1 MQRTVHA
8 KKAESMQKAVHAE
21 KAENMQRTVRAEK
34 AENMQKAGHAENTQE
49 KDKAM
54 TWQETLD
61 YIETLGGY
69 GIVPGLANMEN
80 LCEKLG
86 HPEQSLRFVHIAGT
100 NGKGSVLAFLSEI
113 LKEAGYKVGRY
124 FSPAIFEYREQIQI
138 NGRSI
143 SKKDLAG
150 QMTELKKICDRLV
163 AEGKPHPTAF
173 EVETALAFRYFAEK
187 KCDIVVLECGMGGLL
202 DATNVISNTLV
213 SVFTSIS
220 YDHMAFF
227 GKTLREIAS
236 VKAGIMKAGSVA
248 VALKGEE
255 ETEAVLKEKAAEL
268 SIPLIFADPSAA
280 SIVKSLPE
288 KQTFSYGKYQKL
300 EIALAGRYQIANA
313 VLALE
318 VVQALQNAGIG
329 ISEKALRQG
338 LFKTVWPGRF
348 QIIVRKPYF
357 IADGAHN
364 RDGAAKLAESVRFY
378 FTNKRIIYI
387 MGMLRD
393 KEQEEV
399 LKETAPYAEQIL
411 TVPTKG
417 GRGLS
422 SYDLA
427 CMARE
432 YHHSVTALD
441 SVQEAVEMAYLMADK
456 ETVIIAFGSLSYLG
470 EVITLAEK
478 ISSAKSMDKIVKKV
492 GKDSHGK

>member
-1 MQRTVHA
+1 MRILYMKKQEQKMEA
-8 KKAESMQKAVHAE
+8 EQKKAENSQKE
-21 KAENMQRTVRAEK
+21 
-34 AENMQKAGHAENTQE
+34 
-49 KDKAM
+49 DKVM

-61 YIETLGGY
+61 YIESLGNY
-69 GIVPGLANMEN
+69 GIVPGLTNMEN

-86 HPEQSLRFVHIAGT
+86 HPQQRLQFVHIAGT

-124 FSPAIFEYREQIQI
+124 LSPTIFEYRERIQI

-143 SKKDLAG
+143 SRKDLAG
-150 QMTELKKICDRLV
+150 QMTKLKKICEQLV
-163 AEGKPHPTAF
+163 EEGKPHPTAF
-173 EVETALAFRYFAEK
+173 EVETALCFQYFAEK
-187 KCDIVVLECGMGGLL
+187 DCDIVVLECGMGGLL
-202 DATNVISNTLV
+202 DATNIISHTLV

-220 YDHMAFF
+220 YDHMTFL

-236 VKAGIMKAGSVA
+236 VKAGIMKPGSVA

-255 ETEAVLKEKAAEL
+255 EAEAVLKEKAAEL
-268 SIPLIFADPSAA
+268 SIPITFAEPLSA
-280 SIVKSLPE
+280 SGVKSQPE
-288 KQTFSYGKYQKL
+288 KQTFSYGDYKKL
-300 EIALAGRYQIANA
+300 EITLAGRYQIANA
-313 VLALE
+313 VLTLE
-318 VVQALQNAGIG
+318 VVKALQKTGIK
-329 ISEKALRQG
+329 ISEKAVRQG
-338 LFKTVWPGRF
+338 LLKTVWPGRF
-348 QIIVRKPYF
+348 QVIGRKPYF

-417 GRGLS
+417 NRGLS

-427 CMARE
+427 CMAKE

-441 SVQEAVEMAYLMADK
+441 SVQEAVELAYLMADK

-470 EVITLAEK
+470 ELITLAGK
-478 ISSAKSMDKIVKKV
+478 ISSDKSMDKIVRKV